1 MLAHEAAQRG
11 CAIILTGGG
20 GDDWL
25 TVDAILAADLL
36 RGLRVAELVRL
47 VGNMRRSYTA
57 GLPRLLAH
65 LLWTN
70 GARPWL
76 RWAALRALRGVAPEL
91 VRARRLR
98 RTAASIPA
106 WVAPA
111 RALRREIEGRS
122 VAGIA
127 DPDPGPDGFYVSTGR
142 QLLDHPVAAMEVEES
157 FEAGRRAGIPET
169 DPFRDADL
177 VDFLY
182 RTPPDLLN
190 RGGRSKGP
198 VRQMLARRFPG
209 LGYERQKKVQAGAY
223 LMGILHKE
231 GRRAWERLGGAPAL
245 AALGIVDPKVLAAE
259 AEALLSG
266 RRGGEVYRI
275 LDVLTLEAW
284 LQPRA

>member
-1 MLAHEAAQRG
+1 M
-11 CAIILTGGG
+11 
-20 GDDWL
+20 
-25 TVDAILAADLL
+25 
-36 RGLRVAELVRL
+36 
-47 VGNMRRSYTA
+47 
-57 GLPRLLAH
+57 
-65 LLWTN
+65 
-70 GARPWL
+70 
-76 RWAALRALRGVAPEL
+76 
-91 VRARRLR
+91 
-98 RTAASIPA
+98 
-106 WVAPA
+106 
-111 RALRREIEGRS
+111 
-122 VAGIA
+122 AGIA

-209 LGYERQKKVQAGAY
+209 LGYQRQKKVQAGAY

-245 AALGIVDPKVLAAE
+245 AALGIVDPKALAAK